1 MWVFFFYCESN
12 NDCDQVMQCIWR
24 QQFNRNYS
32 NRKEK
37 CNKQKIE
44 CFDDEYTEFFFKRET
59 GFIKTSNS

>member
-1 MWVFFFYCESN
+1 MWGGCFYCESN

>member
-1 MWVFFFYCESN
+1 MWGFFLTVKA

-24 QQFNRNYS
+24 QKFNRNYS